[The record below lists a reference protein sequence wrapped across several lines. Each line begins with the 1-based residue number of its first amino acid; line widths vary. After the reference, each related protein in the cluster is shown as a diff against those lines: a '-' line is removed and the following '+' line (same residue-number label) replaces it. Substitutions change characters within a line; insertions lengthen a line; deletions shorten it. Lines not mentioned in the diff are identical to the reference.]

1 VPLCSGYSAMAVL
14 FLAGVA
20 IVHTAETNVMAQRT
34 RIPEAT
40 DALHCRTTAAG
51 PFWRTPC
58 RSWAQS
64 TITTL
69 LRSP

>member
-1 VPLCSGYSAMAVL
+1 MPLCSGYSAMAVL

-20 IVHTAETNVMAQRT
+20 YTAETNVMAQ

-58 RSWAQS
+58 R
-64 TITTL
+64 
-69 LRSP
+69 